1 MLTRLVIKN
10 YVLIRELDINFSDG
24 LSIITGETGAGKSI
38 GETGAG
44 KSILLGAMGL
54 VLGERADAKT
64 LFDKNNKCIIE
75 AEFSI
80 SHYNLKDFFSQHDI
94 DFENDT
100 IIRREI
106 NAEGKSRAFVND
118 TPVNLSVLKELSSF
132 LVDVHSQHQT
142 LTLNTSAFQLN
153 VLDITAGNQK
163 QLNDYNNL
171 FNEYKKLLKQVA
183 ELKALENKSIAES
196 EFLQF
201 QFDEL
206 EAAGLKSG
214 EFEKIE
220 SELQILNNTENIVLT
235 LDSTSDILSEGET
248 NVLSNI
254 TQAVNRLNGIARL
267 HPSLTDIL
275 KRIQSC
281 NIELKDISSELTAL
295 KSQFSL
301 NPSQLEILNDR
312 LSVYNKLLQ
321 KHRVKNAD
329 DLIVLQQGIASQ
341 LLQQG
346 IASQLQSFQSLAD
359 EIEKC
364 EKQTQEI
371 YHSLRLI
378 AEELHNKR
386 QKAAQSFK
394 KDILKLLKEVSLND
408 AQFDIDLTTTEEL
421 TTAGTTA
428 VRFLFSANKGVT
440 VMELAK
446 VASGGELSRLMLC
459 IKALIANKTSMPT
472 IIFDEIDTGISGEVA
487 HKVGNLIEQ
496 LSKSRQVLAITHL
509 PQMAGKGKTH
519 YFVFKHIEKG
529 IAQSRIKTLTP
540 DERVVEIA
548 KMLSGEEVTDASL
561 QNARLTDASL
571 QNARHLLIKS

>member
-1 MLTRLVIKN
+1 MLTRLAIKN

-38 GETGAG
+38 
-44 KSILLGAMGL
+44 LLGAMGL

-64 LFDKNNKCIIE
+64 LFDKKGKCIIE

-94 DFENDT
+94 DFESNT

-106 NAEGKSRAFVND
+106 NSEGKSRAFVND
-118 TPVNLSVLKELSSF
+118 TPVNLSVLKELSSY

-163 QLNDYNNL
+163 QLNDYSNQ
-171 FNEYKKLLKQVA
+171 FNEYKKLLKQLV
-183 ELKALENKSIAES
+183 ELKTLESKSIAES

-206 EAAGLKSG
+206 ESAGLKQG

-220 SELQILNNTENIVLT
+220 SELQLLNNTENIVLT
-235 LDSTSDILSEGET
+235 LDSTSDILSDGET

-254 TQAVNRLNGIARL
+254 TQAVTRLNGIARL
-267 HPSLTDIL
+267 HPSLEDIL

-312 LSVYNKLLQ
+312 LSVYNKLQQ

-329 DLIVLQQGIASQ
+329 DLIVLQQEIANR
-341 LLQQG
+341 LQT
-346 IASQLQSFQSLAD
+346 FQSLTD
-359 EIEKC
+359 DIEKC
-364 EKQTQEI
+364 DKQTQDL
-371 YHSLRLI
+371 YNKLKQI
-378 AEELHNKR
+378 AAELHSSR

-408 AQFDIDLTTTEEL
+408 AQFEVDLTATEEL
-421 TTAGTTA
+421 TATGTTA

-496 LSKSRQVLAITHL
+496 LSESRQVLAITHL

-529 IAQSRIKTLTP
+529 IAQSRIKTLSAE
-540 DERVVEIA
+540 ERVVEIA

-561 QNARLTDASL
+561 QNAR
-571 QNARHLLIKS
+571 HLLIKS

>member
-1 MLTRLVIKN
+1 MLTRLAIKN

-38 GETGAG
+38 
-44 KSILLGAMGL
+44 LLGAMGL

-64 LFDKNNKCIIE
+64 LFDKKGKCIIE

-80 SHYNLKDFFSQHDI
+80 SHYNLNDFFSQHDI
-94 DFENDT
+94 DFESNT

-106 NAEGKSRAFVND
+106 NSEGKSRAFVND
-118 TPVNLSVLKELSSF
+118 TPVNLSVLKELSSY

-163 QLNDYNNL
+163 QLNDYSNQ
-171 FNEYKKLLKQVA
+171 FNEYKKLLKQLV
-183 ELKALENKSIAES
+183 ELKTLESKSIAES

-206 EAAGLKSG
+206 ESAGLKQG

-220 SELQILNNTENIVLT
+220 SELQLLNNTENIVLT
-235 LDSTSDILSEGET
+235 LDSTSDILSDGET

-254 TQAVNRLNGIARL
+254 TQAVTRLNGIARL
-267 HPSLTDIL
+267 HPSLEDIL

-312 LSVYNKLLQ
+312 LSVYNKLQQ

-329 DLIVLQQGIASQ
+329 DLIVLQQEIANR
-341 LLQQG
+341 LQT
-346 IASQLQSFQSLAD
+346 FQSLTD
-359 EIEKC
+359 DIEKC
-364 EKQTQEI
+364 DKQTQDL
-371 YHSLRLI
+371 YNKLKQI
-378 AEELHNKR
+378 AAELHSSR

-408 AQFDIDLTTTEEL
+408 AQFEVDLTATEEL
-421 TTAGTTA
+421 TATGTTA

-496 LSKSRQVLAITHL
+496 LSESRQVLAITHL

-529 IAQSRIKTLTP
+529 IAQSRIKTLSAE
-540 DERVVEIA
+540 ERVVEIA

-561 QNARLTDASL
+561 QNAR
-571 QNARHLLIKS
+571 HLLIKS

>member
-24 LSIITGETGAGKSI
+24 LSIIT

-220 SELQILNNTENIVLT
+220 SELQLLNNTENIVLT

-329 DLIVLQQGIASQ
+329 DLIV
-341 LLQQG
+341 LQQG

-561 QNARLTDASL
+561 QNAR
-571 QNARHLLIKS
+571 HLLIKS

>member
-1 MLTRLVIKN
+1 MLTRLAIKN

-38 GETGAG
+38 
-44 KSILLGAMGL
+44 LLGAMGL

-64 LFDKNNKCIIE
+64 LFDKKGKCIIE

-80 SHYNLKDFFSQHDI
+80 SHYNLNDFFSQHDI
-94 DFENDT
+94 DFESNT

-106 NAEGKSRAFVND
+106 NSEGKSRAFVND
-118 TPVNLSVLKELSSF
+118 TPVNLSVLKELSSY

-163 QLNDYNNL
+163 QLNDYSNQ
-171 FNEYKKLLKQVA
+171 FNEYKKLLKQLV
-183 ELKALENKSIAES
+183 ELKTLESKSIAES

-206 EAAGLKSG
+206 ESAGLKQG

-220 SELQILNNTENIVLT
+220 SELQLLNNTENIVLT
-235 LDSTSDILSEGET
+235 LDSTSDILSDGET

-254 TQAVNRLNGIARL
+254 TQAVTRLNGIARL
-267 HPSLTDIL
+267 HPSLEDIL

-312 LSVYNKLLQ
+312 LSVYNKLQQ

-329 DLIVLQQGIASQ
+329 DLIVLQQEIANR
-341 LLQQG
+341 LQT
-346 IASQLQSFQSLAD
+346 FQSLTD
-359 EIEKC
+359 DIEKC
-364 EKQTQEI
+364 DKQTQDL
-371 YHSLRLI
+371 YNKLKQI
-378 AEELHNKR
+378 AAELHSSR

-394 KDILKLLKEVSLND
+394 KDILKLLKDVSLND
-408 AQFDIDLTTTEEL
+408 AQFEIDLTATEEL
-421 TTAGTTA
+421 TATGTTA

-496 LSKSRQVLAITHL
+496 LSESRQVLAITHL

-529 IAQSRIKTLTP
+529 IAQSRIKTLSAE
-540 DERVVEIA
+540 ERVVEIA

-561 QNARLTDASL
+561 QNAR
-571 QNARHLLIKS
+571 HLLIKS

>member
-24 LSIITGETGAGKSI
+24 LSIIT

-118 TPVNLSVLKELSSF
+118 TPVNLSVLKELSSY

-341 LLQQG
+341 L
-346 IASQLQSFQSLAD
+346 QSFQSLAD

-378 AEELHNKR
+378 AEELQNKR

-561 QNARLTDASL
+561 QNAR
-571 QNARHLLIKS
+571 HLLIKS

>member
-1 MLTRLVIKN
+1 MLTRLAIKN

-38 GETGAG
+38 
-44 KSILLGAMGL
+44 LLGAMGL

-64 LFDKNNKCIIE
+64 LFDKKGKCIIE

-94 DFENDT
+94 DFESNT

-106 NAEGKSRAFVND
+106 NSEGKSRAFVND
-118 TPVNLSVLKELSSF
+118 TPVNLSVLKELSSY

-163 QLNDYNNL
+163 QLNDYSNQ
-171 FNEYKKLLKQVA
+171 FNEYKKLLKQLA
-183 ELKALENKSIAES
+183 ELKTLESKSIAES

-206 EAAGLKSG
+206 ESAGLKQG

-220 SELQILNNTENIVLT
+220 SELQLLNNTENIVLT
-235 LDSTSDILSEGET
+235 LDSTSDILSDGET

-267 HPSLTDIL
+267 HPSLEDIL

-312 LSVYNKLLQ
+312 LSVYNRLQQ

-329 DLIVLQQGIASQ
+329 DLIVLQQEIANR
-341 LLQQG
+341 LQT
-346 IASQLQSFQSLAD
+346 FQSLTD
-359 EIEKC
+359 DIEKC
-364 EKQTQEI
+364 DKQTQDLYNKLKQI
-371 YHSLRLI
+371 G
-378 AEELHNKR
+378 AELHSSR

-394 KDILKLLKEVSLND
+394 KDILKLLKDVSLND
-408 AQFDIDLTTTEEL
+408 AQFEIDLTATEEL
-421 TTAGTTA
+421 TATGTTA

-496 LSKSRQVLAITHL
+496 LSESRQVLAITHL

-529 IAQSRIKTLTP
+529 IAQSRIKTLSAE
-540 DERVVEIA
+540 ERVVEIA

-561 QNARLTDASL
+561 QNAR
-571 QNARHLLIKS
+571 HLLIKS

>member
-1 MLTRLVIKN
+1 MLTRLAIKN

-38 GETGAG
+38 
-44 KSILLGAMGL
+44 LLGAMGL

-64 LFDKNNKCIIE
+64 LFDKKGKCIIE

-80 SHYNLKDFFSQHDI
+80 SHYNLNDFFSQHDI
-94 DFENDT
+94 DFESNT

-106 NAEGKSRAFVND
+106 NSEGKSRAFVND
-118 TPVNLSVLKELSSF
+118 TPVNLSVLKELSSY

-163 QLNDYNNL
+163 QLNDYSNQ
-171 FNEYKKLLKQVA
+171 FNEYKKLLKQLV
-183 ELKALENKSIAES
+183 ELKTLESKSIAES

-206 EAAGLKSG
+206 ESAGLKQG

-220 SELQILNNTENIVLT
+220 SELQLLNNTENIVLT
-235 LDSTSDILSEGET
+235 LDSTSDILSDGET

-254 TQAVNRLNGIARL
+254 TQAVTRLNGIARL
-267 HPSLTDIL
+267 HPSLEDIL

-312 LSVYNKLLQ
+312 LSVYNKLQQ

-329 DLIVLQQGIASQ
+329 DLIVLQQEIANR
-341 LLQQG
+341 LQT
-346 IASQLQSFQSLAD
+346 FQSLTD
-359 EIEKC
+359 DIEKC
-364 EKQTQEI
+364 DKQTQDL
-371 YHSLRLI
+371 YNKLKQI
-378 AEELHNKR
+378 AAELHSSR

-408 AQFDIDLTTTEEL
+408 AQFEVDLTATEEL
-421 TTAGTTA
+421 TATGTTA

-496 LSKSRQVLAITHL
+496 LSESRQVLAITHL

-529 IAQSRIKTLTP
+529 IAQSRIKTLSAE
-540 DERVVEIA
+540 ERVIEIA

-561 QNARLTDASL
+561 QNAR
-571 QNARHLLIKS
+571 HLLIKS

>member
-24 LSIITGETGAGKSI
+24 LSIIT

-341 LLQQG
+341 L
-346 IASQLQSFQSLAD
+346 QSFQSLAD

-371 YHSLRLI
+371 YHNLRLI

-548 KMLSGEEVTDASL
+548 KMLSGEVV
-561 QNARLTDASL
+561 TDASL

>member
-24 LSIITGETGAGKSI
+24 LSIIT

-94 DFENDT
+94 DFEADT

-341 LLQQG
+341 L
-346 IASQLQSFQSLAD
+346 QSFQSLAD

-561 QNARLTDASL
+561 QNAR
-571 QNARHLLIKS
+571 HLLIKS

>member
-1 MLTRLVIKN
+1 MLTRLAIKN

-38 GETGAG
+38 
-44 KSILLGAMGL
+44 LLGAMGL

-64 LFDKNNKCIIE
+64 LFDKKGKCIIE

-80 SHYNLKDFFSQHDI
+80 SHYNLNDFFSQHDI
-94 DFENDT
+94 DFESNT

-106 NAEGKSRAFVND
+106 NSEGKSRAFVND
-118 TPVNLSVLKELSSF
+118 TPVNLSVLKELSSY

-163 QLNDYNNL
+163 QLNDYSNQ
-171 FNEYKKLLKQVA
+171 FNEYKKLLKQLV
-183 ELKALENKSIAES
+183 ELKTLESKSIAES

-206 EAAGLKSG
+206 ESAGLKQG

-220 SELQILNNTENIVLT
+220 SELQLLNNTENIVLT
-235 LDSTSDILSEGET
+235 LDSTSDILSDGET

-254 TQAVNRLNGIARL
+254 TQAVTRLNGIARL
-267 HPSLTDIL
+267 HPSLEDIL

-312 LSVYNKLLQ
+312 LSVYNKLQQ

-329 DLIVLQQGIASQ
+329 DLIVLQQEIANR
-341 LLQQG
+341 LQT
-346 IASQLQSFQSLAD
+346 FQSLTD
-359 EIEKC
+359 DIEKC
-364 EKQTQEI
+364 DKQTQDL
-371 YHSLRLI
+371 YNKLKQI
-378 AEELHNKR
+378 AAELHSSR

-408 AQFDIDLTTTEEL
+408 AQFEVDLTATEEL
-421 TTAGTTA
+421 TATGTTA

-487 HKVGNLIEQ
+487 HKVGNLIE
-496 LSKSRQVLAITHL
+496 
-509 PQMAGKGKTH
+509 
-519 YFVFKHIEKG
+519 
-529 IAQSRIKTLTP
+529 
-540 DERVVEIA
+540 
-548 KMLSGEEVTDASL
+548 
-561 QNARLTDASL
+561 
-571 QNARHLLIKS
+571 

>member
-1 MLTRLVIKN
+1 MLTRLAIKN

-38 GETGAG
+38 
-44 KSILLGAMGL
+44 LLGAMGL

-64 LFDKNNKCIIE
+64 LFDKKGKCIIE

-80 SHYNLKDFFSQHDI
+80 SHYNLNDFFSQHDI
-94 DFENDT
+94 DFESNT

-106 NAEGKSRAFVND
+106 NSEGKSRAFVND
-118 TPVNLSVLKELSSF
+118 TPVNLSVLKELSSY

-163 QLNDYNNL
+163 QLNDYSNQ
-171 FNEYKKLLKQVA
+171 FNEYKKLLKQLA
-183 ELKALENKSIAES
+183 ELKTLESKSIAES

-206 EAAGLKSG
+206 ESAGLKQG

-220 SELQILNNTENIVLT
+220 SELQLLNNTENIVLT
-235 LDSTSDILSEGET
+235 LDSTSDILSDGET

-267 HPSLTDIL
+267 HPSLEDIL

-312 LSVYNKLLQ
+312 LSVYNRLQQ

-329 DLIVLQQGIASQ
+329 DLIVLQQEIANR
-341 LLQQG
+341 LQT
-346 IASQLQSFQSLAD
+346 FQSLTD
-359 EIEKC
+359 DIEKC
-364 EKQTQEI
+364 DKQTQDLYNKLKQI
-371 YHSLRLI
+371 G
-378 AEELHNKR
+378 AELHSSR

-394 KDILKLLKEVSLND
+394 KDILKLLKDVSLND
-408 AQFDIDLTTTEEL
+408 AQFEIDLTATEEL
-421 TTAGTTA
+421 TATGTTA

-496 LSKSRQVLAITHL
+496 LSESRQVLAITHL

-529 IAQSRIKTLTP
+529 IAQSRIKTLSAE
-540 DERVVEIA
+540 ERVIEIA

-561 QNARLTDASL
+561 QNAR
-571 QNARHLLIKS
+571 HLLIKS

>member
-1 MLTRLVIKN
+1 M
-10 YVLIRELDINFSDG
+10 LIRELDINFSDG
-24 LSIITGETGAGKSI
+24 LSIIT

-64 LFDKNNKCIIE
+64 LFDKKGKCIIE

-80 SHYNLKDFFSQHDI
+80 SHYNLNDFFSQHDI
-94 DFENDT
+94 DFESNT

-106 NAEGKSRAFVND
+106 NSEGKSRAFVND
-118 TPVNLSVLKELSSF
+118 TPVNLSVLKELSSY

-163 QLNDYNNL
+163 QLNDYSNQ
-171 FNEYKKLLKQVA
+171 FNEYKKLLKQLV
-183 ELKALENKSIAES
+183 ELKTLESKSIAES

-201 QFDEL
+201 QWDEL
-206 EAAGLKSG
+206 ESAGLKQG

-220 SELQILNNTENIVLT
+220 SELQLLNNTENIVLT
-235 LDSTSDILSEGET
+235 LDSTSDILSDGET

-254 TQAVNRLNGIARL
+254 TQAVTRLNGIARL
-267 HPSLTDIL
+267 HPSLEDIL

-312 LSVYNKLLQ
+312 LSVYNKLQQ

-329 DLIVLQQGIASQ
+329 DLIVLQQEIANR
-341 LLQQG
+341 LQT
-346 IASQLQSFQSLAD
+346 FQSLTD
-359 EIEKC
+359 DIEKC
-364 EKQTQEI
+364 DKQTQDL
-371 YHSLRLI
+371 YNKLKQI
-378 AEELHNKR
+378 AAELHSSR

-408 AQFDIDLTTTEEL
+408 AQFEVDLTATEEL
-421 TTAGTTA
+421 TATGTTA

-496 LSKSRQVLAITHL
+496 LSESRQVLAITHL

-529 IAQSRIKTLTP
+529 IAQSRIKTLSAE
-540 DERVVEIA
+540 ERVVEIA

-561 QNARLTDASL
+561 QNAR
-571 QNARHLLIKS
+571 HLLIKS

>member
-1 MLTRLVIKN
+1 VLFKEKHCMLTRLVIKN

-24 LSIITGETGAGKSI
+24 LSIIT

-341 LLQQG
+341 L
-346 IASQLQSFQSLAD
+346 QSFQSLAD

-561 QNARLTDASL
+561 QNAR
-571 QNARHLLIKS
+571 HLLIKS

>member
-1 MLTRLVIKN
+1 
-10 YVLIRELDINFSDG
+10 
-24 LSIITGETGAGKSI
+24 
-38 GETGAG
+38 
-44 KSILLGAMGL
+44 
-54 VLGERADAKT
+54 
-64 LFDKNNKCIIE
+64 
-75 AEFSI
+75 
-80 SHYNLKDFFSQHDI
+80 
-94 DFENDT
+94 
-100 IIRREI
+100 
-106 NAEGKSRAFVND
+106 
-118 TPVNLSVLKELSSF
+118 
-132 LVDVHSQHQT
+132 
-142 LTLNTSAFQLN
+142 
-153 VLDITAGNQK
+153 
-163 QLNDYNNL
+163 
-171 FNEYKKLLKQVA
+171 
-183 ELKALENKSIAES
+183 
-196 EFLQF
+196 
-201 QFDEL
+201 
-206 EAAGLKSG
+206 
-214 EFEKIE
+214 
-220 SELQILNNTENIVLT
+220 
-235 LDSTSDILSEGET
+235 
-248 NVLSNI
+248 
-254 TQAVNRLNGIARL
+254 
-267 HPSLTDIL
+267 
-275 KRIQSC
+275 
-281 NIELKDISSELTAL
+281 
-295 KSQFSL
+295 
-301 NPSQLEILNDR
+301 NDR

-329 DLIVLQQGIASQ
+329 DLIV
-341 LLQQG
+341 LQQG

-561 QNARLTDASL
+561 QNAR
-571 QNARHLLIKS
+571 HLLIKS

>member
-24 LSIITGETGAGKSI
+24 LSIIT

-341 LLQQG
+341 L
-346 IASQLQSFQSLAD
+346 QSFQSLAD

-371 YHSLRLI
+371 YHNLRLI

-561 QNARLTDASL
+561 QNAR
-571 QNARHLLIKS
+571 HLLIKS

>member
-1 MLTRLVIKN
+1 MLTRLDIKN
-10 YVLIRELDINFSDG
+10 YVLIRELDIDFSDG
-24 LSIITGETGAGKSI
+24 LSIIT

-64 LFDKNNKCIIE
+64 LFDKNGKCVIE
-75 AEFSI
+75 AEFAI
-80 SHYNLKDFFSQHDI
+80 SHYNLRDFFSQHDI
-94 DFENDT
+94 DFENNT

-106 NAEGKSRAFVND
+106 NSEGKSRAFVND
-118 TPVNLSVLKELSSF
+118 TPVNLSVLKELSSY

-153 VLDITAGNQK
+153 VLDITTGNQK
-163 QLNDYNNL
+163 LLNDYSNQYIQYRN
-171 FNEYKKLLKQVA
+171 LLK
-183 ELKALENKSIAES
+183 ELTSLKELESKSIAES

-206 EAAGLKSG
+206 ESAGLKHG

-220 SELQILNNTENIVLT
+220 SELQLLNNTENIVLA
-235 LDSTSDILSEGET
+235 LDSTSDVLSEGET
-248 NVLSNI
+248 NVVSNI

-267 HPSLTDIL
+267 HPSLEDIL

-281 NIELKDISSELTAL
+281 NIELKDISSEITAL

-312 LSVYNKLLQ
+312 LSAYNKLQQ

-329 DLIVLQQGIASQ
+329 ELIVLQQEIANR
-341 LLQQG
+341 LQT
-346 IASQLQSFQSLAD
+346 FHSLAD
-359 EIEKC
+359 DIEKC
-364 EKQTQEI
+364 DKQTQQLYFKLKE
-371 YHSLRLI
+371 L
-378 AEELHNKR
+378 AAELHSNR
-386 QKAAQSFK
+386 QKAAQNFK

-408 AQFDIDLTTTEEL
+408 AQFEIDLTSTEEL
-421 TTAGTTA
+421 TATGTTA
-428 VRFLFSANKGVT
+428 VRYLFSANKGVT
-440 VMELAK
+440 VMELSK

-519 YFVFKHIEKG
+519 YFVFKHIEQG

-548 KMLSGEEVTDASL
+548 KMLSGEVV
-561 QNARLTDASL
+561 TDASL

>member
-24 LSIITGETGAGKSI
+24 LSIIT

-341 LLQQG
+341 L
-346 IASQLQSFQSLAD
+346 QSFQSLAD

-561 QNARLTDASL
+561 QNAR
-571 QNARHLLIKS
+571 HLLIKS

>member
-24 LSIITGETGAGKSI
+24 LSIIT

-118 TPVNLSVLKELSSF
+118 TPVNLSVLKELSSY

-281 NIELKDISSELTAL
+281 NIELKDISSELTAH

-329 DLIVLQQGIASQ
+329 DLIV
-341 LLQQG
+341 LQQG

-561 QNARLTDASL
+561 QNAR
-571 QNARHLLIKS
+571 HLLIKS

>member
-24 LSIITGETGAGKSI
+24 LSIIT

-80 SHYNLKDFFSQHDI
+80 SHYNLKHFFSQHDI

-341 LLQQG
+341 L
-346 IASQLQSFQSLAD
+346 QSFQSLAD

-561 QNARLTDASL
+561 QNAR
-571 QNARHLLIKS
+571 HLLIKS

>member
-24 LSIITGETGAGKSI
+24 LSIIT

-214 EFEKIE
+214 SLKK
-220 SELQILNNTENIVLT
+220 LNRNYKYLT
-235 LDSTSDILSEGET
+235 
-248 NVLSNI
+248 
-254 TQAVNRLNGIARL
+254 
-267 HPSLTDIL
+267 IL
-275 KRIQSC
+275 K
-281 NIELKDISSELTAL
+281 
-295 KSQFSL
+295 
-301 NPSQLEILNDR
+301 IL
-312 LSVYNKLLQ
+312 
-321 KHRVKNAD
+321 
-329 DLIVLQQGIASQ
+329 
-341 LLQQG
+341 
-346 IASQLQSFQSLAD
+346 
-359 EIEKC
+359 C
-364 EKQTQEI
+364 
-371 YHSLRLI
+371 
-378 AEELHNKR
+378 
-386 QKAAQSFK
+386 
-394 KDILKLLKEVSLND
+394 
-408 AQFDIDLTTTEEL
+408 
-421 TTAGTTA
+421 
-428 VRFLFSANKGVT
+428 
-440 VMELAK
+440 
-446 VASGGELSRLMLC
+446 
-459 IKALIANKTSMPT
+459 
-472 IIFDEIDTGISGEVA
+472 
-487 HKVGNLIEQ
+487 
-496 LSKSRQVLAITHL
+496 
-509 PQMAGKGKTH
+509 
-519 YFVFKHIEKG
+519 
-529 IAQSRIKTLTP
+529 
-540 DERVVEIA
+540 
-548 KMLSGEEVTDASL
+548 
-561 QNARLTDASL
+561 
-571 QNARHLLIKS
+571 

>member
-1 MLTRLVIKN
+1 MLTRLAIKN

-38 GETGAG
+38 
-44 KSILLGAMGL
+44 LLGAMGL

-64 LFDKNNKCIIE
+64 LFDKKGKCIIE

-94 DFENDT
+94 DFESNT

-106 NAEGKSRAFVND
+106 NSEGKSRAFVND
-118 TPVNLSVLKELSSF
+118 TPVNLSVLKELSSY

-163 QLNDYNNL
+163 QLNDYSNQ
-171 FNEYKKLLKQVA
+171 FNEYKKLLKQLV
-183 ELKALENKSIAES
+183 ELKTLESKSIAES

-206 EAAGLKSG
+206 ESAGLKQG

-220 SELQILNNTENIVLT
+220 SELQLLNNTENIVLT
-235 LDSTSDILSEGET
+235 LDSTSDILSDGET

-254 TQAVNRLNGIARL
+254 TQAVTRLNGIARL
-267 HPSLTDIL
+267 HPSLEDIL

-312 LSVYNKLLQ
+312 LSVYNRLQQ

-329 DLIVLQQGIASQ
+329 DLIVLQQEIANR
-341 LLQQG
+341 LQT
-346 IASQLQSFQSLAD
+346 FQSLTD
-359 EIEKC
+359 DIEKC
-364 EKQTQEI
+364 DKQTQDLYNKLKQI
-371 YHSLRLI
+371 G
-378 AEELHNKR
+378 AELHSSR

-394 KDILKLLKEVSLND
+394 KDILKLLKDVSLND
-408 AQFDIDLTTTEEL
+408 AQFEIDLTATEEL
-421 TTAGTTA
+421 TATGTTA

-496 LSKSRQVLAITHL
+496 LSESRQVLAITHL

-529 IAQSRIKTLTP
+529 IAQSRIKTLSAE
-540 DERVVEIA
+540 ERVIEIA

-561 QNARLTDASL
+561 QNAR
-571 QNARHLLIKS
+571 HLLIKS

>member
-1 MLTRLVIKN
+1 MLTRLAIKN

-38 GETGAG
+38 
-44 KSILLGAMGL
+44 LLGAMGL

-64 LFDKNNKCIIE
+64 LFDKKGKCIIE

-80 SHYNLKDFFSQHDI
+80 SHYNLNDFFSQHDI
-94 DFENDT
+94 YFESNT

-106 NAEGKSRAFVND
+106 NSEGKSRAFVND
-118 TPVNLSVLKELSSF
+118 TPVNLSVLKELSSY

-163 QLNDYNNL
+163 QLNDYSNQ
-171 FNEYKKLLKQVA
+171 FNEYKKLLKQLV
-183 ELKALENKSIAES
+183 ELKTLESKSIAES

-206 EAAGLKSG
+206 ESAGLKQG

-220 SELQILNNTENIVLT
+220 SELQLLNNTENIVLT
-235 LDSTSDILSEGET
+235 LDSTSDILSDGET

-254 TQAVNRLNGIARL
+254 TQAVTRLNGIARL
-267 HPSLTDIL
+267 HPSLEDIL

-312 LSVYNKLLQ
+312 LSVYNKLQQ

-329 DLIVLQQGIASQ
+329 DLIVLQQEIANR
-341 LLQQG
+341 LQT
-346 IASQLQSFQSLAD
+346 FQSLTD
-359 EIEKC
+359 DIEKC
-364 EKQTQEI
+364 DKQTQDL
-371 YHSLRLI
+371 YNKLKQI
-378 AEELHNKR
+378 AAELHSSR

-408 AQFDIDLTTTEEL
+408 AQFEVDLTATEEL
-421 TTAGTTA
+421 TATGTTA

-496 LSKSRQVLAITHL
+496 LSESRQVLAITHL

-529 IAQSRIKTLTP
+529 IAQSRIKTLSAE
-540 DERVVEIA
+540 ERVVEIA

-561 QNARLTDASL
+561 QNAR
-571 QNARHLLIKS
+571 HLLIKS

>member
-24 LSIITGETGAGKSI
+24 LSIIT

-94 DFENDT
+94 DFEADT

-118 TPVNLSVLKELSSF
+118 TPVNLSVLKELSSL

-329 DLIVLQQGIASQ
+329 DLIV
-341 LLQQG
+341 LQQG

-561 QNARLTDASL
+561 QNAR
-571 QNARHLLIKS
+571 HLLIKS

>member
-24 LSIITGETGAGKSI
+24 LSIIT

-132 LVDVHSQHQT
+132 LFVVHSQHQT

-329 DLIVLQQGIASQ
+329 DLIV
-341 LLQQG
+341 LQQG

-561 QNARLTDASL
+561 QNAR
-571 QNARHLLIKS
+571 HLLIKS

>member
-24 LSIITGETGAGKSI
+24 LSIIT

-94 DFENDT
+94 DFENYT

-118 TPVNLSVLKELSSF
+118 TPVNLSVLKELSSY

-281 NIELKDISSELTAL
+281 NIELKDISSELTAH

-329 DLIVLQQGIASQ
+329 DLIV
-341 LLQQG
+341 LQQG

-561 QNARLTDASL
+561 QNAR
-571 QNARHLLIKS
+571 HLLIKS

>member
-24 LSIITGETGAGKSI
+24 LSIIT

-341 LLQQG
+341 L
-346 IASQLQSFQSLAD
+346 QSFQSLAD

-472 IIFDEIDTGISGEVA
+472 IIFD
-487 HKVGNLIEQ
+487 
-496 LSKSRQVLAITHL
+496 
-509 PQMAGKGKTH
+509 
-519 YFVFKHIEKG
+519 
-529 IAQSRIKTLTP
+529 
-540 DERVVEIA
+540 
-548 KMLSGEEVTDASL
+548 
-561 QNARLTDASL
+561 
-571 QNARHLLIKS
+571 

>member
-1 MLTRLVIKN
+1 MLTRLAIKN

-38 GETGAG
+38 
-44 KSILLGAMGL
+44 LLGAMGL

-64 LFDKNNKCIIE
+64 LFDKKGKCIIE

-80 SHYNLKDFFSQHDI
+80 SHYNLNDFFSQHDI
-94 DFENDT
+94 DFESNT

-106 NAEGKSRAFVND
+106 NSEGKSRAFVND
-118 TPVNLSVLKELSSF
+118 TPVNLSVLKELSSY

-163 QLNDYNNL
+163 QLNDYSNQ
-171 FNEYKKLLKQVA
+171 FNEYKKLLKQLV
-183 ELKALENKSIAES
+183 ELKTLESKSIAES

-206 EAAGLKSG
+206 ESAGLKQG

-220 SELQILNNTENIVLT
+220 SELQLLNNTENIVLT
-235 LDSTSDILSEGET
+235 LDSTSDILSDGET

-254 TQAVNRLNGIARL
+254 TQAVTRLNGIARL
-267 HPSLTDIL
+267 HPSLEDIL

-312 LSVYNKLLQ
+312 LSVYNKLQQ

-329 DLIVLQQGIASQ
+329 DLIVLQQEIANR
-341 LLQQG
+341 LQT
-346 IASQLQSFQSLAD
+346 FQSLTD
-359 EIEKC
+359 DIEKC
-364 EKQTQEI
+364 DKQTQDLYNKLKQI
-371 YHSLRLI
+371 G
-378 AEELHNKR
+378 AELHSSR

-408 AQFDIDLTTTEEL
+408 AQFEVDLTATEEL
-421 TTAGTTA
+421 TATGTTA

-496 LSKSRQVLAITHL
+496 LSESRQVLAITHL

-529 IAQSRIKTLTP
+529 IAQSRIKTLSAE
-540 DERVVEIA
+540 ERVVEIA

-561 QNARLTDASL
+561 QNAR
-571 QNARHLLIKS
+571 HLLIKS

>member
-1 MLTRLVIKN
+1 MLTRLAIKN

-38 GETGAG
+38 
-44 KSILLGAMGL
+44 LLGAMGL

-64 LFDKNNKCIIE
+64 LFDKNGKCIIE

-80 SHYNLKDFFSQHDI
+80 SHYNLNDFFSQHDI
-94 DFENDT
+94 DFEANT

-106 NAEGKSRAFVND
+106 NSEGKSRAFVND
-118 TPVNLSVLKELSSF
+118 TPVNLSVLKELSSY

-163 QLNDYNNL
+163 QLNDYSNQ
-171 FNEYKKLLKQVA
+171 FNEYKKLLKQLA
-183 ELKALENKSIAES
+183 ELKTLESKSIAES

-206 EAAGLKSG
+206 ESAGLKQG

-220 SELQILNNTENIVLT
+220 SELQLLNNTENIVLT
-235 LDSTSDILSEGET
+235 LDSTSDILSDGET
-248 NVLSNI
+248 NVLSSI
-254 TQAVNRLNGIARL
+254 TQAVTRLNGIARL
-267 HPSLTDIL
+267 HPSLEDIL

-312 LSVYNKLLQ
+312 LSVYNRLQQ

-329 DLIVLQQGIASQ
+329 DLIVLQQEIANR
-341 LLQQG
+341 LQT
-346 IASQLQSFQSLAD
+346 FQSLTD
-359 EIEKC
+359 DIEKC
-364 EKQTQEI
+364 DKQTQDLYNKLKQI
-371 YHSLRLI
+371 G
-378 AEELHNKR
+378 AELHSSR

-394 KDILKLLKEVSLND
+394 KDILKLLKDVSLND
-408 AQFDIDLTTTEEL
+408 AQFEIDLTATEEL
-421 TTAGTTA
+421 TATGTTA

-496 LSKSRQVLAITHL
+496 LSESRQVLAITHL

-529 IAQSRIKTLTP
+529 IAQSRIKTLSAE
-540 DERVVEIA
+540 ERVIEIA

-561 QNARLTDASL
+561 QNAR
-571 QNARHLLIKS
+571 HLLIKS

>member
-1 MLTRLVIKN
+1 MLTRLAIKN

-38 GETGAG
+38 
-44 KSILLGAMGL
+44 LLGAMGL

-64 LFDKNNKCIIE
+64 LFDKKGKCIIE

-80 SHYNLKDFFSQHDI
+80 SHYNLNDFFSQHDI
-94 DFENDT
+94 DFESNT

-106 NAEGKSRAFVND
+106 NSEGKSRAFVND
-118 TPVNLSVLKELSSF
+118 TPVNLSVLKELSSY

-163 QLNDYNNL
+163 QLNDYSNQ
-171 FNEYKKLLKQVA
+171 FNEYKKLLKQLV
-183 ELKALENKSIAES
+183 ELKTLESKSIAES

-206 EAAGLKSG
+206 ESAGLKQG

-220 SELQILNNTENIVLT
+220 SELQLLNNTENIVLT
-235 LDSTSDILSEGET
+235 LDSTSDILSDGET

-254 TQAVNRLNGIARL
+254 TQAVTRLNGIARL
-267 HPSLTDIL
+267 HPSLEDIL

-312 LSVYNKLLQ
+312 LSVYNKLQQ

-329 DLIVLQQGIASQ
+329 DLIVLQQEIANR
-341 LLQQG
+341 LQT
-346 IASQLQSFQSLAD
+346 FQSLTD
-359 EIEKC
+359 DIEKC
-364 EKQTQEI
+364 DKQTQDL
-371 YHSLRLI
+371 YNKLKQI
-378 AEELHNKR
+378 AAELHSSR

-408 AQFDIDLTTTEEL
+408 AQFEVDLTATEEL
-421 TTAGTTA
+421 TATGTTA
-428 VRFLFSANKGVT
+428 VRFLFSANKGV
-440 VMELAK
+440 
-446 VASGGELSRLMLC
+446 R
-459 IKALIANKTSMPT
+459 
-472 IIFDEIDTGISGEVA
+472 
-487 HKVGNLIEQ
+487 
-496 LSKSRQVLAITHL
+496 
-509 PQMAGKGKTH
+509 
-519 YFVFKHIEKG
+519 
-529 IAQSRIKTLTP
+529 
-540 DERVVEIA
+540 
-548 KMLSGEEVTDASL
+548 
-561 QNARLTDASL
+561 
-571 QNARHLLIKS
+571 